1 MSPAKKAAKPAKPSK
16 AVKLPQ
22 EKPKDEDVLGAIGK
36 EISKVSEIKPVDK
49 PSAPP
54 KKEEILEEVTDA
66 DLDFSFVTEAVKKE
80 DAAAT
85 QKAVPAPAAAPK
97 AVPAP
102 ATAPKAVPAPAAAPK
117 AVPAPAAAP
126 KAVPAPAAAPK
137 AVPAP
142 AAAPKAVPAP
152 AGAPKAI
159 PPAVGSERPAI
170 NLPPGGPGGV
180 LPKNEVPPKPPED
193 LGLDEAELADMQA
206 AISENIQKA
215 ETSGDVAP
223 GAPPATG
230 VVPPEQPTEGGLAPT
245 AEGTVAPSTE
255 AAQATPVPLE
265 PLTPEMLQP
274 ATEQILDMH
283 RHMRELVRELNNN
296 LNMINSDRLKDALQ
310 KLTIDIQAEEET
322 LKDYNQQTAAFLSAI
337 VANTFPG
344 DERTF
349 KEREIRKIIANAYE
363 EHRECT
369 DHAKQ
374 LTDLLQVLAEDQAL
388 PADQKGLLTA
398 LDTTFIVELAD
409 KQRETFQGIL
419 DSLQINLEELL
430 KQKTEAAQSANT
442 ISNELQQK
450 IEDELRQ
457 KSEAASLPPVSREEF
472 IQFVSTKR
480 DKIWYHAIWY
490 LVFSVDDH
498 VATKKALFD
507 ALNEV
512 TSKSA
517 IDNVKENVFYF
528 GLGPLLKLRLEEG
541 NVVRYRDQT
550 FKLNTKIDKISE
562 VLQACGEPISP
573 RPQISAEK
581 QKDMIDSFLKD
592 DFLDI

>member
-1 MSPAKKAAKPAKPSK
+1 MSPAKKATKPAKPPKSNK
-16 AVKLPQ
+16 PAA
-22 EKPKDEDVLGAIGK
+22 EKPKSEDILGAIGK
-36 EISKVSEIKPVDK
+36 EAEKVPEVKPPEK
-49 PSAPP
+49 TPAPP
-54 KKEEILEEVTDA
+54 KKEEIIEEVTDA
-66 DLDFSFVTEAVKKE
+66 DLDFSFVTEAAKKE
-80 DAAAT
+80 DAAASVPVAAPT
-85 QKAVPAPAAAPK
+85 PAVSPSLLAKPPAAVVAPVATPTPAVSASLPVKPPAAEKKGEAPK
-97 AVPAP
+97 S
-102 ATAPKAVPAPAAAPK
+102 
-117 AVPAPAAAP
+117 
-126 KAVPAPAAAPK
+126 
-137 AVPAP
+137 
-142 AAAPKAVPAP
+142 
-152 AGAPKAI
+152 GE
-159 PPAVGSERPAI
+159 S
-170 NLPPGGPGGV
+170 
-180 LPKNEVPPKPPED
+180 PKPPEA
-193 LGLDEAELADMQA
+193 LGLDDAELADMQA
-206 AISENIQKA
+206 AISENIQKV
-215 ETSGDVAP
+215 EIGGQVAP
-223 GAPPATG
+223 GASPMVGTVPPAL
-230 VVPPEQPTEGGLAPT
+230 PTEGGIAP
-245 AEGTVAPSTE
+245 AGEGTVAPPGE
-255 AAQATPVPLE
+255 AAQAPPVPLE
-265 PLTPEMLQP
+265 PLTPEKLQP

-296 LNMINSDRLKDALQ
+296 LNMINSDRLKGALQ

-322 LKDYNQQTAAFLSAI
+322 LKEYNQQTAAFLSAI

-344 DERTF
+344 DERIF

-369 DHAKQ
+369 DHAKE
-374 LTDLLQVLAEDQAL
+374 LTDLLQVLAEDESL
-388 PADQKGLLTA
+388 PADQKGLLSA

-409 KQRETFQGIL
+409 KQRESFQGIL

-430 KQKTEAAQSANT
+430 KQKTEANQSANA

-457 KSEAASLPPVSREEF
+457 KSEAAALPPVSREEF

-490 LVFSVDDH
+490 LVFGVDDH
-498 VATKKALFD
+498 IATKKALFD

-581 QKDMIDSFLKD
+581 QKGMIDDFLKD